1 MKVYDSGEIRN
12 LGVIGHGDTG
22 KTSLVSSMLFCAG
35 AVNRFG
41 KVDDGTTVTDFDEEE
56 IARKT
61 SIASALCFLE
71 WDKKKFNILDTP
83 GYANFIAD
91 ARAALR
97 VCDGALLLVH
107 AVGGVQIQS
116 ERTWKFASEF
126 GCSVMFVV
134 NLLDRERASFERTLA
149 QIQDRFSRSA
159 VPVQIPIG
167 VEHGFNGVVDLVR
180 MRSFT
185 W

>member
-1 MKVYDSGEIRN
+1 MKVYETEELRN
-12 LGVIGHGDTG
+12 LGIIGHGDTG
-22 KTSLVSSMLFCAG
+22 KTSLVSSLLFCAG
-35 AVNRFG
+35 AISRFG

-61 SIASALCFLE
+61 SISSALAHLE

-107 AVGGVQIQS
+107 AVGGVQVQS
-116 ERTWKFASEF
+116 ERTWKYAAEF
-126 GCSVMFVV
+126 GCAVAFVI
-134 NLLDRERASFERTLA
+134 NLLDRERASFERALA
-149 QIQDRFSRSA
+149 QIQDRFSRA
-159 VPVQIPIG
+159 AIPIQIPIG
-167 VEHGFNGVVDLVR
+167 AEHDFKGVVDLVR
-180 MRSFT
+180 S
-185 W
+185 